1 MHKEFMNS
9 LLKLERYKAREWIFS
24 QNEDVNVIE
33 SIIVPALSEIG
44 EGWQTGI
51 YSLSQVYMSSVI
63 CEEISEKLFSDI
75 QTSRSQKL
83 KIGIVTFD
91 DYHTFG
97 KKIVLLTLRSAG
109 YAVHDLGMIL
119 DEKQLFDE
127 IQKSKIDVLLMSVLM
142 LPPALRIKELKP
154 KLLEVNPNIKL
165 VVGGAPFRFDSKL
178 AEQIGADATGETPQD
193 AIKIIRELEALHEI
207 N

>member
-178 AEQIGADATGETPQD
+178 AEQIGADATGGTPQE
-193 AIKIIRELEALHEI
+193 AIIIIRELEALHEI